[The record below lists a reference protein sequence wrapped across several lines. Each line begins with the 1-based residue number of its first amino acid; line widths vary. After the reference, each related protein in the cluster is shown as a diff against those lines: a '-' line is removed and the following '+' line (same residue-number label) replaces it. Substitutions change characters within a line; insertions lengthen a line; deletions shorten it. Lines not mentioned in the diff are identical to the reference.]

1 MINTHL
7 NCLQGLVLQTQ
18 RQQNGLQTD
27 KIQSIS
33 SSSPPLPSTSPLPH
47 SLNSRQTESCLPSEV
62 KLSHCILLSVY
73 NSVCV
78 WVGGIMSR
86 RGNREESVQ
95 PSTLTLREEVCDKVM
110 VGHVPRVELQTL
122 GVMHRQLCPQFRV
135 CEGGCR
141 VRL

>member
-1 MINTHL
+1 M
-7 NCLQGLVLQTQ
+7 CV
-18 RQQNGLQTD
+18 
-27 KIQSIS
+27 
-33 SSSPPLPSTSPLPH
+33 
-47 SLNSRQTESCLPSEV
+47 CV
-62 KLSHCILLSVY
+62 CVC
-73 NSVCV
+73 VCV
-78 WVGGIMSR
+78 WEGGDGGVGRGIMSR

-110 VGHVPRVELQTL
+110 VSHVPRVELQTL